1 MQIGFLSFYVIH
13 YLYEYSISYKSYKT
27 FQSNKHQRLP
37 DQPNYI
43 ISNSLQ
49 YFLSTH
55 KVHTPVHILCQKNH
69 DKDHQPIQ
77 PTSHLPPILNSFN
90 CEFRLSQ
97 AYTHRRLPIG
107 RIRSRCRAEGENT
120 QRQRSPQPN
129 AERVLSHLE
138 RSGRGTEIRSR
149 VRETNLPR
157 VRFEM
162 VIGRDERRG
171 CRWLEWLGFGG
182 CPPICV

>member
-1 MQIGFLSFYVIH
+1 MTVIDFINIFQTSLYTYYKLIKHKIMQIGFLSFYVIH

-55 KVHTPVHILCQKNH
+55 KVHTPVHIFLCQKNH

-77 PTSHLPPILNSFN
+77 PTSHLPPILNSLQLRISVESGLHTPAPSDRSN
-90 CEFRLSQ
+90 QVKMPRRRREYSTSKIAAAECGTSVIASREKRERHRNPISSERNKLAARL
-97 AYTHRRLPIG
+97 
-107 RIRSRCRAEGENT
+107 
-120 QRQRSPQPN
+120 
-129 AERVLSHLE
+129 
-138 RSGRGTEIRSR
+138 
-149 VRETNLPR
+149 
-157 VRFEM
+157 F
-162 VIGRDERRG
+162 
-171 CRWLEWLGFGG
+171 
-182 CPPICV
+182 